1 MTSNPEKVRAAFTG
15 DNGFAGKLQATVA
28 TYIGKEGS
36 LTRRTDGL
44 NAQIKDI
51 GNQRKALDARMESVG
66 NRYKAQF
73 VALDN
78 MMSRMNSTS
87 SYLSQQL
94 AALAS
99 Q

>member
-1 MTSNPEKVRAAFTG
+1 
-15 DNGFAGKLQATVA
+15 
-28 TYIGKEGS
+28 GS